1 MPPNS
6 TKRHHSG
13 VLYTIGH
20 SIHPIEAFVALLSQH
35 QIAVLA
41 DVRSM
46 PGSRRWP
53 QFNQEALSASVQQAG
68 TAYEWFKPLGGR
80 RHSKIS
86 NSLHSAW
93 NHRAFRA
100 YADYADSPEFVA
112 AVEQL
117 IQMATPS
124 VTAIM
129 CSEGLWWQCHRRII
143 SDHMIVHG
151 WEVRHI
157 MPNGSL
163 VAHSLPD
170 FARVEDG
177 RIIYDGGQRRI
188 L

>member
-6 TKRHHSG
+6 TQQHDIG

-20 SIHPIEAFVALLSQH
+20 STHPIETFVALLSQH

-53 QFNQEALSASVQQAG
+53 QFNQEALSASVQQVG
-68 TAYEWFKPLGGR
+68 TAYEWFKALGGR
-80 RHSKIS
+80 RHSNIS
-86 NSLHSAW
+86 NSPHSAW
-93 NHRAFRA
+93 THRAFRA
-100 YADYADSPEFVA
+100 YAEYADSPEFA
-112 AVEQL
+112 AALAQL
-117 IQMATPS
+117 IQMATLR
-124 VTAIM
+124 VAAIM
-129 CSEGLWWQCHRRII
+129 CSEGLWWQCHRRIV
-143 SDHMIVHG
+143 SDHMVVLG

-163 VAHSLPD
+163 VAHSVPD

-177 RIIYDGGQRRI
+177 RIIYDSGQSRI